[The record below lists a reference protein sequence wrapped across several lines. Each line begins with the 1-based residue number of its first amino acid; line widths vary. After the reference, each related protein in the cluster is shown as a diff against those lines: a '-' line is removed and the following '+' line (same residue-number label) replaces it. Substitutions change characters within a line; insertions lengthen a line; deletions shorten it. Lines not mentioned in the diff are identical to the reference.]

1 MISYRH
7 IKDAI
12 TARGQAGDID
22 GETVEKLVYL
32 ASIDPGV
39 SDDEGASTDPEVV
52 DAFVEG
58 LIDAGS

>member
-7 IKDAI
+7 IKDVI
-12 TARGQAGDID
+12 EARGQAGDID

-32 ASIDPGV
+32 ASIDERA
-39 SDDEGASTDPEVV
+39 SDDDGASADPEVV

-58 LIDAGS
+58 LIDAGP